1 MANIDLGSVLGGT
14 GAVLSVLSMIYTAI
28 NHKRIR
34 GRCCGREIDIELN
47 IDSTKEPGDAA
58 GATAPQAPSTPPESP
73 IVRPMSPRS
82 RSTTPR
88 ASSAGRV
95 KPSRKIYPEEDEIV

>member
-14 GAVLSVLSMIYTAI
+14 GAVLSILSMIYTAI

-47 IDSTKEPGDAA
+47 IDSTDPKDKPADGP
-58 GATAPQAPSTPPESP
+58 TAPSVDPSTPPESP
-73 IVRPMSPRS
+73 VLRPA
-82 RSTTPR
+82 TPR
-88 ASSAGRV
+88 KLRPTSPHTRRV
-95 KPSRKIYPEEDEIV
+95 YPELSSY